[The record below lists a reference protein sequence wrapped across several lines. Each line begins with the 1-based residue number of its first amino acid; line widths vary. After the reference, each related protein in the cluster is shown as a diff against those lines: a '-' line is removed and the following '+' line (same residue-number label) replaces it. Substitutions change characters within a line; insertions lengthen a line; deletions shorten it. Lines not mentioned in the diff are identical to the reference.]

1 MTWRLVVG
9 LSTIFLILS
18 AASAPSPARPA
29 LGFAGPDTSST
40 QPDSVDLQV
49 PVSGPRPSLSRFSL
63 WAAGSVYPGGVL
75 GSLQHGWFGL
85 VGLRYHRLLIPN
97 QRRALAT
104 HDAATLTYTA
114 DLIPLAQVT
123 LSERTPPMTQSLRT
137 RSVTERAFRTWGLGV
152 YPLGLRVG
160 FRPTKKLRPFISGH
174 TGLLYLFDAL
184 PDERGR
190 RLNFAVGV
198 GVGVEIA
205 ITSGTTVTLG
215 YRYHHLSNGF
225 RGRINP
231 GFDANLLYV
240 GIGRAP

>member
-1 MTWRLVVG
+1 VTWRLVVG
-9 LSTIFLILS
+9 LSTIFLILPTAS
-18 AASAPSPARPA
+18 ATPSAPSAVEA
-29 LGFAGPDTSST
+29 IVSDTST
-40 QPDSVDLQV
+40 TPDSVNLQAPV
-49 PVSGPRPSLSRFSL
+49 PDPRLSVSRFSI

-75 GSLQHGWFGL
+75 GSLQNGWFGL
-85 VGLRYHRLLIPN
+85 LGLRYHRLLIPH

-123 LSERTPPMTQSLRT
+123 IPEGTPPMARSLRT
-137 RSVTERAFRTWGLGV
+137 RSGTGRGLRTRGLGV

-160 FRPTKKLRPFISGH
+160 FRPSTGLRPFISGH
-174 TGLLYLFDAL
+174 TGLLYLFDAM

-190 RLNFAVGV
+190 RLNFAVGL
-198 GVGVEIA
+198 GIGLEIA
-205 ITSGTTVTLG
+205 ITRGTTVTLG

-240 GIGRAP
+240 GLGRTP